1 MNLMCEK
8 FGYSER
14 LEVLGPTPCVIE
26 RINGYYRFQ
35 ILIKNRMDEKGHSFV
50 SKFLNK
56 ITVPKDIK
64 LSIDVE
70 PADIL

>member
-14 LEVLGPTPCVIE
+14 LEVLGPTPCVIA